1 MRIAIVND
9 LIIAVEA
16 LQRTL
21 RKNPEY
27 EIAWV
32 AYDGIEAIKRCSVDT
47 PDLILMDVLMPNMD
61 GVEATKHIMNQSP
74 CAILMVTA
82 SVNRYAAKV
91 FEAMGYGALDAVNTP
106 SVGLGQTTES
116 TIRLLNKIS
125 TIARLIGKTSRHT
138 TTDHLP
144 LTQHQGQV
152 LTPVIA
158 IGSSTGG
165 PQALVAILS
174 KFPKNFPAS
183 IVIVQHLD
191 TQFAQ
196 GFVTWL
202 DAQIS
207 LPVQLAKP
215 GDLPEPGKVLVAGT
229 NHHLVMRPHQTL
241 DYQEE
246 PLNSFYHPSVDVFF
260 ASVAKYSHS
269 PGIGILLTGMGRDG
283 AQGLKLLRDKGWNT
297 IAQDESTC
305 VVYGMPKVAVE
316 LGAVMQILPIEAIAP
331 ACKQILNVGFK
342 M

>member
-1 MRIAIVND
+1 VRIAIVND

-21 RKNPEY
+21 RKIPEY

-32 AYDGIEAIKRCSVDT
+32 AYDGIEAIKKCGEDT

-61 GVEATKHIMNQSP
+61 GVQATKHIMNQSP

-106 SVGLGQTTES
+106 AVGLGQTTES
-116 TIRLLNKIS
+116 TMRLLNKIS
-125 TIARLIGKTSRHT
+125 TIARLIGKSSRQTST
-138 TTDHLP
+138 YNLP
-144 LTQHQGQV
+144 LTENQGQA
-152 LTPVIA
+152 LPPLIA

-174 KFPKNFPAS
+174 KFPENFPAS

-191 TQFAQ
+191 AQFAE

-202 DAQIS
+202 DSQIFLS
-207 LPVQLAKP
+207 VKLAKP
-215 GDLPEPGKVLVAGT
+215 GDLPQPGKVLVAGT
-229 NHHLVMRPHQTL
+229 NHHLVMSPHQTL

-246 PLNSFYHPSVDVFF
+246 PLNCFYHPSVDVFF

-283 AQGLKLLRDKGWNT
+283 AQGLKLLRDKGWHT
-297 IAQDESTC
+297 IAQNQSTC

-316 LGAVMQILPIEAIAP
+316 LGAVVQILPIDAIAQ
-331 ACKQILNVGFK
+331 ACKQTLGDR
-342 M
+342 